1 MTQSE
6 VWCCDYGRNRP
17 NFTLLYQL
25 KLLVNTQVNFFL
37 EHAMKAQRGVEIK
50 FYSFFSLGGRGGW
63 GADVT
68 TMVSQR
74 RNRYVA

>member
-1 MTQSE
+1 
-6 VWCCDYGRNRP
+6 
-17 NFTLLYQL
+17 
-25 KLLVNTQVNFFL
+25 
-37 EHAMKAQRGVEIK
+37 MKAQRGVEIK

-74 RNRYVA
+74 RNRYVAWSCNNSRLRRF